1 MYLAHNKGKSV
12 VARRFIRTL
21 KGEIYKK
28 MMANGSKSYLNYL
41 TKLVDEYN
49 TKSNHSVGKKPAN
62 ADYSAFSEEIESN
75 PKAPKLKVGDR
86 VRIIKYNNIFNK
98 GYTENWSKKIF
109 VIGSVLKTNP
119 WTYKIKDLNREKQ

>member
-1 MYLAHNKGKSV
+1 MYL

-62 ADYSAFSEEIESN
+62 ADYSAFSEEIENN
-75 PKAPKLKVGDR
+75 PKAPKLKVGD
-86 VRIIKYNNIFNK
+86 
-98 GYTENWSKKIF
+98 
-109 VIGSVLKTNP
+109 
-119 WTYKIKDLNREKQ
+119 

>member
-1 MYLAHNKGKSV
+1 MNT
-12 VARRFIRTL
+12 I
-21 KGEIYKK
+21 
-28 MMANGSKSYLNYL
+28 LNL
-41 TKLVDEYN
+41 IILLV
-49 TKSNHSVGKKPAN
+49 KKPAN
-62 ADYSAFSEEIESN
+62 ADYSAFSEEIENN

>member
-1 MYLAHNKGKSV
+1 MYL

-62 ADYSAFSEEIESN
+62 ADYSAFSEEIENN
-75 PKAPKLKVGDR
+75 PKASKLKVGD
-86 VRIIKYNNIFNK
+86 
-98 GYTENWSKKIF
+98 
-109 VIGSVLKTNP
+109 
-119 WTYKIKDLNREKQ
+119 

>member
-49 TKSNHSVGKKPAN
+49 TKSNHSVGKK
-62 ADYSAFSEEIESN
+62 
-75 PKAPKLKVGDR
+75 
-86 VRIIKYNNIFNK
+86 
-98 GYTENWSKKIF
+98 TC
-109 VIGSVLKTNP
+109 
-119 WTYKIKDLNREKQ
+119 